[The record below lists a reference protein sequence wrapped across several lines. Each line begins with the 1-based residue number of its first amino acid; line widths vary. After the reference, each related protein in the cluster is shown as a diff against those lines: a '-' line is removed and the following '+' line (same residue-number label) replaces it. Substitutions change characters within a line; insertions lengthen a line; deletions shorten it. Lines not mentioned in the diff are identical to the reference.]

1 MGDYTGAGGG
11 PGGGI
16 GGLACGRVFWTG
28 VCGAEGAES
37 GTETGTVWRNF
48 LRLWRRWAD
57 AADRAPESR
66 HGGEVVGGIGFG
78 GGMTTAPV
86 AKTAISAVAASV
98 GRCRNA
104 GNGAVEPDRVD
115 RHDRLRAVRRRA
127 LPRGA

>member
-1 MGDYTGAGGG
+1 MGG
-11 PGGGI
+11 
-16 GGLACGRVFWTG
+16 F
-28 VCGAEGAES
+28 
-37 GTETGTVWRNF
+37 F
-48 LRLWRRWAD
+48 
-57 AADRAPESR
+57 
-66 HGGEVVGGIGFG
+66 GGEFAELRARNPVPRPHGMAKFPAVVAAMGRCRRSRAGASHGREVMEGIGFG

>member
-1 MGDYTGAGGG
+1 MGVSTGAGGG

-16 GGLACGRVFWTG
+16 GYRDR
-28 VCGAEGAES
+28 
-37 GTETGTVWRNF
+37 TVWRNF